1 MFGLP
6 LVGESRGYDF
16 EILAPVYKSY
26 TIASAPERDEC
37 HVFRR
42 EGMDAEDADVL
53 PFLVNYSQFP
63 ANFRK
68 CLQSLSEVVAVVRG

>member
-16 EILAPVYKSY
+16 EILAPVYESY

-37 HVFRR
+37 HEFRR
-42 EGMDAEDADVL
+42 EVWLMPEIGRFAR
-53 PFLVNYSQFP
+53 P
-63 ANFRK
+63 
-68 CLQSLSEVVAVVRG
+68 